1 MGQAERPRSPTGL
14 STRDGPSSDAPPL
27 APSHRRKGSMPTQM
41 VFGLAASAACVRLSR
56 AGATTICSS
65 RPNAAMRLLPMPAN
79 RAIGHQQLLDQ
90 GSSSGLLPHPTSAVL
105 RFRLATEP
113 AEYRLLDVGVLAHQ
127 AAAFDMPNTRTRPV
141 RRACMRD
148 FLSSCCA
155 RPTADNASIE
165 ASAARMMLQI
175 SACSCSGG
183 TGITI

>member
-1 MGQAERPRSPTGL
+1 MGRLEYSSPWRYVTDVRL
-14 STRDGPSSDAPPL
+14 DPLLPIEQLITSSFSTRGP
-27 APSHRRKGSMPTQM
+27 R
-41 VFGLAASAACVRLSR
+41 AASRR
-56 AGATTICSS
+56 APLPPCRDRSTRGYE
-65 RPNAAMRLLPMPAN
+65 RLL
-79 RAIGHQQLLDQ
+79 
-90 GSSSGLLPHPTSAVL
+90 
-105 RFRLATEP
+105 RFGLATEP
-113 AEYRLLDVGVLAHQ
+113 AEDRLLDVSVLAHQ
-127 AAAFDMPNTRTRPV
+127 AAAFDIPNTRTRPV

>member
-1 MGQAERPRSPTGL
+1 
-14 STRDGPSSDAPPL
+14 
-27 APSHRRKGSMPTQM
+27 MPD
-41 VFGLAASAACVRLSR
+41 
-56 AGATTICSS
+56 ATTIRQIELQLYKAEQGLGMPYDAERVAQLRSMLREARKQKLS
-65 RPNAAMRLLPMPAN
+65 QGLARPPRDFFRPRRDFAKLPVQE
-79 RAIGHQQLLDQ
+79 IG
-90 GSSSGLLPHPTSAVL
+90 
-105 RFRLATEP
+105 RRTEP
-113 AEYRLLDVGVLAHQ
+113 AEDRLLDVGALAHQ

-155 RPTADNASIE
+155 RPTADKASIE